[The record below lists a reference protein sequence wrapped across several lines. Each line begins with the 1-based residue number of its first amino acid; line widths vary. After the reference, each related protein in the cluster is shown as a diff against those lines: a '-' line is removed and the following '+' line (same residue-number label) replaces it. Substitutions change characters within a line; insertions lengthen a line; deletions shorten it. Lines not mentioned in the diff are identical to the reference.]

1 MKNARILVVEDEKP
15 IRDMIAFGLRRQ
27 GYVMIEAAGVQQA
40 RIAIADERPD
50 LALIDWMLPDGT
62 GLELTRSLKRQ
73 RETRELP
80 IILLTARAEESD
92 KVAGLDGGADDYITK
107 PFSPRE
113 LLARVKALLRRA
125 GVEADDEPLVVGPLM
140 LDEKA
145 MRVTAG
151 GQPVVVGPTEYRLLE
166 FLMRHPE
173 RVYSREQLLDGV
185 RANADEVEPRAVDVQ
200 IRRLRAAL
208 EPAGAAE
215 CIETVRGAGYRL
227 SARGGAA

>member
-1 MKNARILVVEDEKP
+1 VKNARILVVEDEKP

-173 RVYSREQLLDGV
+173 RVYSRAQLLDGV

>member
-1 MKNARILVVEDEKP
+1 VKNARILVVEDEKP